1 VFHTGTRSRGQ
12 RHVEVTELLKTL
24 KLEGVRE
31 KVTQIEGVLQLKIL
45 VEYEDREISRE
56 EVVRLAAQAERI
68 LLWVKK
74 HLPEG

>member
-1 VFHTGTRSRGQ
+1 M
-12 RHVEVTELLKTL
+12 LKTL